1 QLGLGVGIVAEMAM
15 QGEERNP
22 DLLARPAGHLFGQN
36 VARVA
41 FKRGAYLRQF
51 VLRFAEFLSDRLSRD
66 LITKAMQGHGPDYT
80 M

>member
-1 QLGLGVGIVAEMAM
+1 MPPTLLRHLFWQGIIF
-15 QGEERNP
+15 QHP